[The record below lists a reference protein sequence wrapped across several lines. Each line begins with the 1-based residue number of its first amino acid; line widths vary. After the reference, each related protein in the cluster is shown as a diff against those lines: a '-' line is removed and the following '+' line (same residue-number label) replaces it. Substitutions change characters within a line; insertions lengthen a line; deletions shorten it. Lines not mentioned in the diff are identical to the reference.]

1 MKLIAPQPAR
11 LHEIAL
17 LADLPDDDLAWFA
30 SQGVWEEYEHGEVV
44 FAAGAEATSMT
55 LVLDGEVQVRRP
67 ETGDE
72 VIFRAQ
78 AGEVSGVLPFSRMTN
93 YVAAGRAYGTVRMVR
108 VPRER
113 FPEMLDAVPDLE
125 QRLVSLMTD
134 RVRETTRRDQQRE
147 KLMALGRLSAGLAHE
162 LNNPASAAR
171 RAARGLAQ
179 ALSDAQRRTAV
190 LAERVGAAGV
200 LALEA
205 HLEPISPPAAA
216 DPLARSDLADEVAA
230 WLEARGVP
238 QAWTL
243 APTFADAGVGTGCL
257 ADLAADC
264 EGCLAE
270 TLGWLEAT
278 LRARELLGMIEG
290 STTRISALVG
300 AVKSYT
306 YMDQAARKEV
316 DLHEGI
322 ESTLT
327 MLGHKLR
334 GLEVRRSYERE
345 LPRVPAYGG
354 DLNQVWTNL
363 IENAADAMGGSGT
376 LRIRTARENGS
387 AVVEIADS
395 GPGIPQEIRER
406 IWDPFFTTKEPGK
419 GTGLGLDIVRRIVV
433 DKHGGEIELD
443 SAPGETRFRVTLP
456 LTAAG
461 AL

>member
-1 MKLIAPQPAR
+1 MRPLEPQPAR
-11 LHEIAL
+11 LHEISL
-17 LADLPDDDLAWFA
+17 LADLPDADLAWFVREG
-30 SQGVWEEYEHGEVV
+30 SWEEYDHGETV
-44 FAAGAEATSMT
+44 FAVGDAAEAMT
-55 LVLDGEVQVRRP
+55 LVLDGEIQVRRP

-72 VIFRAQ
+72 VVFRAR
-78 AGEVSGVLPFSRMTN
+78 ASEVSGVLPFSRMTS
-93 YVAAGRAYGTVRMVR
+93 YVGTGRAHGTLRIVR

-113 FPEMLDAVPDLE
+113 FREMMNAVPELE

-134 RVRETTRRDQQRE
+134 RVREVTRRDQQRE

-171 RAARGLAQ
+171 RAAQGLAE

-200 LALEA
+200 LALEG
-205 HLEPISPPAAA
+205 HLEPVHPPAAA
-216 DPLARSDLADEVAA
+216 DPLARADLEDEVGA
-230 WLEARGVP
+230 WLEQHQVREPWA
-238 QAWTL
+238 L
-243 APTFADAGVGTGCL
+243 APTFADAGVGPSCL
-257 ADLAADC
+257 EDMAAECD
-264 EGCLAE
+264 GCLAE
-270 TLGWLEAT
+270 TLEWLEAT

-316 DLHEGI
+316 DLHEGL

-334 GLEVRRSYERE
+334 GLQVERSYERA

-363 IENAADAMGGSGT
+363 IENAADAMGGAGT
-376 LRIRTARENGS
+376 LRIRTARDDGR
-387 AVVEIADS
+387 AVVEIGDS
-395 GPGIPQEIRER
+395 GPGIPDDVRER

-433 DKHGGEIELD
+433 DKHGGDIELQ
-443 SAPGETRFRVTLP
+443 SAPGDTRFRIALP